1 MDATGRLFRRW
12 EMVDLALRTFV
23 LVVGPPAAVLLVG
36 DGRSWRGKE
45 ESRDFSARH
54 CRENTTEV
62 EITGRPAVSFQRGS
76 RVGP

>member
-12 EMVDLALRTFV
+12 EMVELALRTFV

-36 DGRSWRGKE
+36 DGREGRVKE
-45 ESRDFSARH
+45 GSTNFTVRH
-54 CRENTTEV
+54 RRENTTEV
-62 EITGRPAVSFQRGS
+62 GITGRLAVSFQQGS